1 MRTYLGSN
9 QIVASVL
16 FICKAQRNEGQGI
29 GRVVQTQSLRA
40 LLETCGN
47 GFTHTHASTCRHG
60 HKIYCSVSLYVL
72 YKIAPQSE
80 SDCCAV
86 GLQNATVLK
95 GKWLWMPMSSCQ
107 RACNSCEYLRP
118 LRSEVQQQIVDTGKL
133 CLQMKHCVHLTA
145 APMSADARLS
155 PWQCLLFSRTA
166 PCRTLHLLTLHQS

>member
-80 SDCCAV
+80 SGLLCCGAAECHCSERQVAV
-86 GLQNATVLK
+86 DAHVLLPK
-95 GKWLWMPMSSCQ
+95 SL
-107 RACNSCEYLRP
+107 
-118 LRSEVQQQIVDTGKL
+118 
-133 CLQMKHCVHLTA
+133 
-145 APMSADARLS
+145 
-155 PWQCLLFSRTA
+155 
-166 PCRTLHLLTLHQS
+166 

>member
-1 MRTYLGSN
+1 MDLRTRMPAHVGMGTKFTAAFPCMYFTRLRLN
-9 QIVASVL
+9 QS
-16 FICKAQRNEGQGI
+16 R
-29 GRVVQTQSLRA
+29 
-40 LLETCGN
+40 
-47 GFTHTHASTCRHG
+47 
-60 HKIYCSVSLYVL
+60 
-72 YKIAPQSE
+72 
-80 SDCCAV
+80 DCCAV